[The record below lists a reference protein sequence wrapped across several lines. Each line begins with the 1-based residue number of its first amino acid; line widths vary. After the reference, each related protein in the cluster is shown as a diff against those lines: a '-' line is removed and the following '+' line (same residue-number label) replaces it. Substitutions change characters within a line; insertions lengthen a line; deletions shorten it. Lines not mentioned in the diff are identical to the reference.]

1 MSLRLIPTTITAA
14 KEYVRLHH
22 RHNRPPVSGLY
33 AVACEDGGA
42 LVGVA
47 IVGRPVARMLQD
59 GLTVEITRCCT
70 DGTRNAA
77 SFLYGAARRVAQALG
92 YTRCVTYTL
101 QSEPGSSLRAA
112 GWKEAARRTRTDA
125 WSTPSRPRRPGTVD
139 GQSKIRWEAHAQER
153 ARG

>member
-1 MSLRLIPTTITAA
+1 MSSLRLVPITITAA
-14 KEYVRLHH
+14 KEYILLHH
-22 RHNRPPVSGLY
+22 RHNRPPVSGLF
-33 AVACEDGGA
+33 AVAAELEGA

-59 GLTVEITRCCT
+59 GKTVEVTRCCT

-77 SFLYGAARRVAQALG
+77 SFLYGAAKRVAQALG

-112 GWKEAARRTRTDA
+112 GWAEAARLRARPG
-125 WSTPSRPRRPGTVD
+125 WSAPSRPRKAGTVD
-139 GQSKIRWEAHAQER
+139 GQAKIRWETPMER
-153 ARG
+153 AK